1 MSWDSI
7 INGNLLGTGFVS
19 KAAICGFDGSIWAK
33 SANFNIS
40 AEEAVNAG
48 KAFSNKEALLGTG
61 MRLEGQKYVV
71 LNVDDERVIGKQGSA
86 GFFIYK
92 TTTAVI
98 ISIYEGGLQPEQCSK
113 CTGALAD
120 YFKKINY

>member
-86 GFFIYK
+86 
-92 TTTAVI
+92 AVI